1 MIGLYAYLNSHL
13 QQLQDRAESGQTMA
27 EYAVIL
33 AVITAGIIL
42 ALGVLSGKISGVL
55 TRISA
60 AIA

>member
-1 MIGLYAYLNSHL
+1 
-13 QQLQDRAESGQTMA
+13 MA

-42 ALGVLSGKISGVL
+42 ALGVLSGKISDVL

-60 AIA
+60 AIV